1 MKNSVTIA
9 YNVVTRFVLSFR
21 KCRWFCNIKI
31 DEPFSETLLLFHIN
45 FSKALIIVGV
55 SRGYTDHHQGRA
67 IHMAD
72 SRIH

>member
-1 MKNSVTIA
+1 MKVKTVSSSTLQMSKDTI
-9 YNVVTRFVLSFR
+9 
-21 KCRWFCNIKI
+21 
-31 DEPFSETLLLFHIN
+31 EP
-45 FSKALIIVGV
+45 VGV

>member
-1 MKNSVTIA
+1 MPGLNSFT
-9 YNVVTRFVLSFR
+9 NVSIPDAIRSTMVS
-21 KCRWFCNIKI
+21 
-31 DEPFSETLLLFHIN
+31 
-45 FSKALIIVGV
+45 VGV